1 MLGGDGG
8 VDPGVLNR
16 VQHYIILGH
25 MRGRHMYGNS
35 KADSLVRREATE
47 PEEGS

>member
-1 MLGGDGG
+1 MLGGRGG
-8 VDPGVLNR
+8 DPRLLNR

-25 MRGRHMYGNS
+25 TKGRHMYGNS

-47 PEEGS
+47 LEEGS